1 MKTSSVSTLKNH
13 LSAHLKQVVAGES
26 FLITDRNR
34 AVAVLTPLGDGN
46 LDARLE
52 GLAAEGMVR
61 PGSGKLDLQGFLSL
75 PKGSCKASLSG
86 AIQEDREGR

>member
-1 MKTSSVSTLKNH
+1 MKTSSVSSLKNH
-13 LSAHLKQVVAGES
+13 LSARLKQVVAGES

-34 AVAVLTPLGDGN
+34 AVAVLSPLVDGN

-52 GLAAEGMVR
+52 GLTAEGLVR
-61 PGSGKLDLQGFLSL
+61 PGSRKLDLQAFLSL
-75 PKGSCKASLSG
+75 SKGRCEAPLSG